1 MRGKTCCNIYP
12 YNLEKQNLNLNHNV
26 RYQTTFPLQGFEVSE
41 TYSFV
46 HGLCFTFTSEHLFAN
61 GEEFA
66 LPLLPGGE
74 GVVAFYHEKNGN
86 FFLIA
91 DAWLAGAA
99 ARSEEFEDESLT
111 CFIELEVI

>member
-1 MRGKTCCNIYP
+1 M
-12 YNLEKQNLNLNHNV
+12 Q
-26 RYQTTFPLQGFEVSE
+26 QTTFSLQGFEVSE

-99 ARSEEFEDESLT
+99 ARSEEFEEESLT